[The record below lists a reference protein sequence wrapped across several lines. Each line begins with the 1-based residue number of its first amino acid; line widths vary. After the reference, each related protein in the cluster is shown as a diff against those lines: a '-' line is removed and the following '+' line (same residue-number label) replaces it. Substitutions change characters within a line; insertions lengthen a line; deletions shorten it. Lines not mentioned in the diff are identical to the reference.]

1 MVRGLFGSPDSP
13 CTPSKEPMSKLLIFS
28 FVLTLAGCS
37 LFGNDDDFQGE
48 VSARINGQAWPDSS
62 AFYATGHVKGR
73 ASIGSRLDDGV
84 SILLDTFNQKVF
96 ESIWFPHLPKQ
107 VGRYRL
113 TRTYLFYG
121 KETPTWPYRRSV
133 YDDVSG
139 DGYRIDETAEN
150 YVEITSYDSTRG
162 RVTGTFAFTAIID
175 TTLGPP
181 TVFTSYLNTVRFTEG
196 RFEVPLVDDK

>member
-1 MVRGLFGSPDSP
+1 MSITNRRPEQRDSL
-13 CTPSKEPMSKLLIFS
+13 SKEPMSKLLIFF

-48 VSARINGQAWPDSS
+48 ISARINGQAWPDSS

-84 SILLDTFNQKVF
+84 SIILDTYNQQVF
-96 ESIWFPHLPKQ
+96 ERIRFPHLPKQ

-113 TRTYLFYG
+113 TRTYLFHG
-121 KETPTWPYRRSV
+121 QERSTRPYRRSV

-139 DGYRIDETAEN
+139 DSYRVDETAEN

-175 TTLGPP
+175 TTHGPP
-181 TVFTSYLNTVRFTEG
+181 TVFTSHLNTVRFTEG

>member
-1 MVRGLFGSPDSP
+1 
-13 CTPSKEPMSKLLIFS
+13 MSKLLIFS

-37 LFGNDDDFQGE
+37 LFGKDDDVFQGE
-48 VSARINGQAWPDSS
+48 ISARMNGQAWPDSS
-62 AFYATGHVKGR
+62 SATGS
-73 ASIGSRLDDGV
+73 ASIGSRLDDSV
-84 SILLDTFNQKVF
+84 WILLDTYNQKVF
-96 ESIWFPHLPKQ
+96 ERIGFPHLPKQ

-121 KETPTWPYRRSV
+121 QERSIRPYRRSL

-139 DGYRIDETAEN
+139 DSYWVDETAEN

-181 TVFTSYLNTVRFTEG
+181 TVFTSHLNTVRFTEG